1 MKRID
6 IIDNNK
12 EYIKYLKS
20 KIKNQDQIQMIINL
34 YHFLYFYLA

>member
-20 KIKNQDQIQMIINL
+20 KIKNQKSRSNSND
-34 YHFLYFYLA
+34 Y